1 MKNIIETTIIFYS
14 PRKYIHSNNN
24 TIHTVTISNLLF
36 SSYIMTM
43 ISNNNDETT
52 VGKCLY

>member
-36 SSYIMTM
+36 SSYI
-43 ISNNNDETT
+43 INNNDETT